1 MLTEWE
7 GTTPGDEAT
16 GSRYF
21 NDNLENGSLEKNA
34 WVWSEPSEDWD
45 IYKTD
50 SDEHWFRTDNK
61 GKIISDQTKKINS
74 KWYVFDEWGIMQYGL
89 VELDQNKVSGAKL
102 VRAFDEDNTE
112 ASDIYATDGNL
123 FYFSNNE
130 ESDGA
135 MKTGSSITISLA
147 DDDYVFGFEKTSG
160 EALCGIDNNKVYRNG
175 IRQEADDD
183 KYAIVL
189 GGKGTDVKE
198 YLVNSTGTRM
208 KVNKYYK
215 NDNDE
220 YYVVI
225 DGKDSTGFTI
235 FPGADANGEP
245 IYEPITNSKLASAL
259 AKADVTTLEEAEDFI
274 EEWLADKDNVDE
286 ER

>member
-1 MLTEWE
+1 
-7 GTTPGDEAT
+7 
-16 GSRYF
+16 
-21 NDNLENGSLEKNA
+21 
-34 WVWSEPSEDWD
+34 
-45 IYKTD
+45 
-50 SDEHWFRTDNK
+50 
-61 GKIISDQTKKINS
+61 
-74 KWYVFDEWGIMQYGL
+74 
-89 VELDQNKVSGAKL
+89 
-102 VRAFDEDNTE
+102 
-112 ASDIYATDGNL
+112 
-123 FYFSNNE
+123 
-130 ESDGA
+130 
-135 MKTGSSITISLA
+135 
-147 DDDYVFGFEKTSG
+147 
-160 EALCGIDNNKVYRNG
+160 
-175 IRQEADDD
+175 
-183 KYAIVL
+183 
-189 GGKGTDVKE
+189 
-198 YLVNSTGTRM
+198 M